1 MKTNIR
7 VGLKKKRVGS
17 PNVWVS
23 PMMLL
28 KENWSNSYW
37 DSTLFFSISFFIVKC
52 ALIFVIIIIIF
63 YKAWHQACFDL
74 SFQLIMWRL
83 NKSLIK

>member
-7 VGLKKKRVGS
+7 VGLKKKRVES

-28 KENWSNSYW
+28 KEIWSNSCR

-52 ALIFVIIIIIF
+52 ASIFVIIIIF
-63 YKAWHQACFDL
+63 F
-74 SFQLIMWRL
+74 F
-83 NKSLIK
+83 IKPGTKHVSIYLFNLLCGD

>member
-1 MKTNIR
+1 
-7 VGLKKKRVGS
+7 
-17 PNVWVS
+17 
-23 PMMLL
+23 MMLL
-28 KENWSNSYW
+28 KENWSNSCR

-52 ALIFVIIIIIF
+52 AFIFVIIIIIF
-63 YKAWHQACFDL
+63 FYKARHQACFDL